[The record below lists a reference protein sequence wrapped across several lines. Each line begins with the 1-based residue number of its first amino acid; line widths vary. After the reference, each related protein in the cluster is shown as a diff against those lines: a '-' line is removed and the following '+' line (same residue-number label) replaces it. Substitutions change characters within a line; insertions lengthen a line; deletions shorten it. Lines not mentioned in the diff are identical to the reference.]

1 MTDYIRRDT
10 AIELMKKEA
19 AEMRESFEEL
29 GGESGIYADAY
40 EDAANMLQDMPAA
53 DVAEVVYGRWILHHT
68 VTGNPYTEC
77 SNCCTNV
84 AVKTNKGT
92 FAKLDMRGM
101 SYCPFCSAKM
111 DGGNDNVSD

>member
-19 AEMRESFEEL
+19 AEMSESFEEL

-40 EDAANMLQDMPAA
+40 EDAANMLQDMAAA

-77 SNCCTNV
+77 SNCCTDF
-84 AVKTNKGT
+84 AFKTDKGT
-92 FAKLDMRGM
+92 FAKLDMRDM
-101 SYCPFCSAKM
+101 PYCPFCSAKM
-111 DGGNDNVSD
+111 DGGSNVE

>member
-19 AEMRESFEEL
+19 AEMSESFEEL

-40 EDAANMLQDMPAA
+40 EDAANMLQDMAAA
-53 DVAEVVYGRWILHHT
+53 DVAEVAHGRWILHHT

-84 AVKTNKGT
+84 VVKTDKGT
-92 FAKLDMRGM
+92 FAKLDMRDM
-101 SYCPFCSAKM
+101 PYCPFCSAKM
-111 DGGNDNVSD
+111 DGGEDRAVS